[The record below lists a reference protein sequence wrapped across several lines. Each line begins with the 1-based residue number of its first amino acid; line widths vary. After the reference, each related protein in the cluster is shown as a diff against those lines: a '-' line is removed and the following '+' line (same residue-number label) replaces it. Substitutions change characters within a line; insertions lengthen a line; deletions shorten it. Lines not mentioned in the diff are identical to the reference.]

1 MWPCKLY
8 QFKQVTKKSNS
19 SRPSR
24 TMAQVMSPNSSM
36 MSPNSSMMSP
46 GMGGNI
52 GGNLGD
58 PGSNMT
64 SPNSGNIMGPQ
75 ASMVGNGG
83 GPGSNMTSPSMVGQG
98 YSGMVANTMSPGS
111 QSMPGNNV
119 RMSPP
124 QGAMQVQ
131 PQIAMQ
137 SMQQQQPQQ
146 RQMMAAPSQQ
156 MAPQYT
162 EQMVQPPPKIEMRTV
177 QRSRPKTIMTDQ
189 VNLCLALQGTKN
201 CSCLQLLTSADAG
214 HKKRKIM
221 LFIGKPIGRS

>member
-1 MWPCKLY
+1 
-8 QFKQVTKKSNS
+8 
-19 SRPSR
+19 
-24 TMAQVMSPNSSM
+24 MAQVMSPNSG
-36 MSPNSSMMSP
+36 SMMSP

-52 GGNLGD
+52 GGNLGG

-75 ASMVGNGG
+75 AGMVGNGG

-98 YSGMVANTMSPGS
+98 YSGMAANTMSPGS

-131 PQIAMQ
+131 PQIQMPRAMQ
-137 SMQQQQPQQ
+137 SMQQPQQ

-189 VNLCLALQGTKN
+189 VNLCLALQGTTN

-214 HKKRKIM
+214 HKKTAVCIFPHP
-221 LFIGKPIGRS
+221 LQALNLQDQIF